1 METGVIKASDEIV
14 VVKCESSHKHQSSK
28 WDVTFYYLLL
38 FLVCLPVVMLGFA
51 CLFGSLLPSPFDIEG
66 KAEHHIKTF
75 LIGQSSVAEDKRQ
88 LFRRSLTK
96 ADLGSAQVPFK
107 NEDEWDMAAMPTESL
122 KPQNAELNRLLAR
135 PSSSRR
141 HLRDEDAEEVCTIGR
156 IGRM

>member
-14 VVKCESSHKHQSSK
+14 VVDCKSSHQHQNSK

-38 FLVCLPVVMLGFA
+38 FLVCLVILGCA
-51 CLFGSLLPSPFDIEG
+51 CLFGSLLPSPFDVEG
-66 KAEHHIKTF
+66 KSEYNIKHF
-75 LIGQSSVAEDKRQ
+75 LIGQSSAKEDKRQ
-88 LFRRSLTK
+88 LFRRSLAK

-122 KPQNAELNRLLAR
+122 KPQNAELNQLLAR